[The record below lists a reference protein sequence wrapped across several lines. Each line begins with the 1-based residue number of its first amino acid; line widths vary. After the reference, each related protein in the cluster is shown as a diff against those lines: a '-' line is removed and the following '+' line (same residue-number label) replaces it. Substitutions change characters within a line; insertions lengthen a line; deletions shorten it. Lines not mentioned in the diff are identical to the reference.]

1 LNFFCKSNE
10 DLLGALVKFFH
21 FPKELH
27 HVFFEM
33 QSGISKFV
41 IKT

>member
-1 LNFFCKSNE
+1 
-10 DLLGALVKFFH
+10 LVKFFH
-21 FPKELH
+21 YPKELH

-33 QSGISKFV
+33 QSDISKFV